1 MLPGFLE
8 ASKQHQRVW
17 NAILAPSRD
26 AAREALQAEPD
37 SPQEMHVLELY
48 DTVRNMGKMGPE
60 LLFAC
65 VDDSLNDLGSS
76 VPAPV
81 VASLRQ
87 SIGTRILPWGVV
99 PRVLEGDLSINE
111 TNVEQLMDTYQWPF
125 GPTRDHAQQL
135 LVKIVHAMQGYRAV
149 KQSALPTEQER
160 QVALES
166 LHNTVQQALAEH
178 GSRLLP
184 GMAEDLLTRVHEF
197 AEW

>member
-8 ASKQHQRVW
+8 ASKQCQRIR
-17 NAILAPSRD
+17 NAILAPSWD
-26 AAREALQAEPD
+26 TAREALQAGPD

-65 VDDSLNDLGSS
+65 VDKSLHDLGNS
-76 VPAPV
+76 VPTPV
-81 VASLRQ
+81 VAALRQ
-87 SIGTRILPWGVV
+87 FIRTHILPWGVV
-99 PRVLEGDLSINE
+99 PRVLEGDLSMNE

-125 GPTRDHAQQL
+125 GSTRDHAQQL
-135 LVKIVHAMQGYRAV
+135 LVKIVHAMQGYRTVVQRA
-149 KQSALPTEQER
+149 QPTEQER

-166 LHNTVQQALAEH
+166 LHNTVEQALAKH

-197 AEW
+197 AQ